1 MRDNLGPARVQG
13 APQGR
18 LLDKRRG
25 KGVVVLSGE
34 FPREAELDWNLPV
47 WLGLW
52 AWEWCRVGRFNL
64 VKIETWIGVD
74 WNGAL
79 GGTLG

>member
-34 FPREAELDWNLPV
+34 FLESCLESFPEKLS
-47 WLGLW
+47 
-52 AWEWCRVGRFNL
+52 
-64 VKIETWIGVD
+64 WIGICQS
-74 WNGAL
+74 GSGSGL
-79 GGTLG
+79 GSGVG